1 MASNLERAKDIFNRV
16 DKDHMFLIQEFY
28 DPNATFQ
35 DPIHQIKGVKAIE
48 TYYAGLYK
56 NVESI
61 RFEYKSTSEIN
72 NFVTLEWKM
81 YLRSPSLNSGREVT
95 LDGVSLI
102 TFGGEQGKVIA
113 HRDYFDMG
121 EFIYERVPILGSA
134 VSFIKNK
141 MKGN

>member
-1 MASNLERAKDIFNRV
+1 MASNLDRAKEIFNRV

-28 DPNATFQ
+28 DRNATFQ
-35 DPIHQIKGVKAIE
+35 DPIQKVKGVDAIE
-48 TYYAGLYK
+48 AYYARLYK

-61 RFEYKSTSEIN
+61 HFEYKNTSEVD

-81 YLRSPSLNSGREVT
+81 HLRSPSLNSGSEIT

-113 HRDYFDMG
+113 HRDYFDMD
-121 EFIYERVPILGSA
+121 EFIYDRIPLLGSA
-134 VSFIKNK
+134 LAFIKNK
-141 MKGN
+141 MRGN